1 MGTIINNGTPYYF
14 KGKSDYV
21 KTPIPVEGLEGVW
34 DFLKENNSGL
44 IIMSPYGGIME
55 EISES
60 AIPFPHRA
68 GNLYKIQYGM
78 SWSEAG
84 KEAYESHMSWI
95 RRLFRYYTPFVSK
108 SPREA
113 YVNYRDLDIGRNSM
127 GKSTYG
133 PQSKNWGVKYFK
145 NNFERL
151 VSVKTQVDP
160 QNFFR
165 NEQSIPPRLKQCLIR
180 NSQNQT
186 ASIFNDVYTPD
197 NSSFVSV
204 LQYPIKNTRFNSSD
218 NPKPFSVIRPKEEA
232 EVQSVIL
239 CAVELNL
246 RLRTRSGGHDYEG
259 LSYTT
264 PEKGDQTPFLV
275 LDLTNFNNVSVDSA
289 EKTAWVG
296 SGATVGDLYYRISEK
311 SKTLGF
317 PAGVCHSIGIGGH
330 FSGGGYGMMLRKHG
344 LAADHVVDARLVD
357 AKGKILDRTS
367 MGEDLFWAIRG
378 GGGNTFGVVLSWKVE
393 LIDVPE
399 TVTTF
404 HIVKTPEQ
412 NATNIVHKWQSIAP
426 KLPQE
431 LFIRIIA
438 IGQKPQNTVQAMF
451 NSLYLGPAD
460 TLLPILQQS
469 FPELGATR
477 QDLGEM
483 SWIEAL
489 TTIDGFPKGTD
500 PKALTGTIVN
510 QGKPFYFKGKS
521 DYVKN
526 PIPVEGL
533 EGIWDFLREN
543 NSGLIIMSPYGGR
556 MEEIPESAIPFPHRA
571 GNLYKIQYIMDWS
584 EAGREAYE
592 SHMGWIRRLFHYN
605 TPFVSKSPREAY
617 VNYRDLDIGRNSVG
631 NLTYGAESKNW
642 GMKYFKNNFERL
654 VTVKTQVDPQNF
666 FRNEQSIPPRSH
678 IVN

>member
-1 MGTIINNGTPYYF
+1 MKNQNTLYF
-14 KGKSDYV
+14 
-21 KTPIPVEGLEGVW
+21 L
-34 DFLKENNSGL
+34 
-44 IIMSPYGGIME
+44 
-55 EISES
+55 
-60 AIPFPHRA
+60 
-68 GNLYKIQYGM
+68 
-78 SWSEAG
+78 
-84 KEAYESHMSWI
+84 
-95 RRLFRYYTPFVSK
+95 FVSLICL
-108 SPREA
+108 SSYSSNHQALA
-113 YVNYRDLDIGRNSM
+113 YIDEG
-127 GKSTYG
+127 
-133 PQSKNWGVKYFK
+133 
-145 NNFERL
+145 
-151 VSVKTQVDP
+151 
-160 QNFFR
+160 
-165 NEQSIPPRLKQCLIR
+165 LKQCLIR

-186 ASIFNDVYTPD
+186 ASIFNDIYTPD

-218 NPKPFSVIRPKEEA
+218 NPKPFSVITPKEEA

-246 RLRTRSGGHDYEG
+246 RLRIRSGGHDYEG

-438 IGQKPQNTVQAMF
+438 IAQKPENTVQAMF

-510 QGKPFYFKGKS
+510 EGKPFYFKGKS

-533 EGIWDFLREN
+533 EGVWDFLRES

-556 MEEIPESAIPFPHRA
+556 MEEISESAIPFPHRA

-592 SHMGWIRRLFHYN
+592 SHMGWIRRLFHYC

-617 VNYRDLDIGRNSVG
+617 VNYRDLDIGRNSMG
-631 NLTYGAESKNW
+631 NSTYGAESKNW
-642 GMKYFKNNFERL
+642 GIKYFKNNFERL

-678 IVN
+678 ILN